1 MQPDHANTE
10 TLDFR
15 TSTPITT
22 SKGDAADKTD
32 DITGTTDDV
41 TDTSEDVT
49 DTTDDVTDKT
59 DDLTGSK
66 VKTIDLLWL
75 IKRMCIIASREA
87 AKSSGPTLKRTCV
100 VKWLAAV
107 AMELGK
113 DRIGPYLLIMMRPI
127 GREANDK
134 MTQAGE
140 FGYDSSEDHLILYYA
155 PHVHSDSCACLTS
168 EMSVA

>member
-1 MQPDHANTE
+1 MQPDHTSTE

-22 SKGDAADKTD
+22 SDGDAADKTD
-32 DITGTTDDV
+32 DITDATDDV
-41 TDTSEDVT
+41 TNTTGDVIAI
-49 DTTDDVTDKT
+49 TDDVTDKT

-66 VKTIDLLWL
+66 VRTIDLLWL

-127 GREANDK
+127 SREANDK

-140 FGYDSSEDHLILYYA
+140 FDYNSNE
-155 PHVHSDSCACLTS
+155 C
-168 EMSVA
+168 